1 MAVPVHPY
9 PPETRVHYAAE
20 PTPGAY
26 EKGTATVLGA
36 APQADGSF
44 TYRVR
49 RDSGGEAE
57 WVSYFTIPVGME
69 VPEPPAPPV
78 PSYEPAVGAMSYAAR
93 GYV

>member
-9 PPETRVHYAAE
+9 PPETRVHYAGE

-36 APQADGSF
+36 TPQADGSF

-57 WVSYFTIPVGME
+57 WVSYFTIPVRLE
-69 VPEPPAPPV
+69 VPEPPAAT
-78 PSYEPAVGAMSYAAR
+78 SYAEQQPVGAGYASR

>member
-9 PPETRVHYAAE
+9 PPETRVHYAGE

-36 APQADGSF
+36 TPQADGSF
-44 TYRVR
+44 MYRVR

-57 WVSYFTIPVGME
+57 WVSYFTIPVGLE
-69 VPEPPAPPV
+69 VAEPPAAA
-78 PSYEPAVGAMSYAAR
+78 SYGEQQPVGAGYVAR

>member
-1 MAVPVHPY
+1 MAVPIHPY

-36 APQADGSF
+36 TPQADGSF
-44 TYRVR
+44 KYRVR
-49 RDSGGEAE
+49 RDSGGEVE
-57 WVSYFTIPVGME
+57 WASYFTIPVRLE
-69 VPEPPAPPV
+69 VPEPSA
-78 PSYEPAVGAMSYAAR
+78 YEPAMAVGAVGAVAR